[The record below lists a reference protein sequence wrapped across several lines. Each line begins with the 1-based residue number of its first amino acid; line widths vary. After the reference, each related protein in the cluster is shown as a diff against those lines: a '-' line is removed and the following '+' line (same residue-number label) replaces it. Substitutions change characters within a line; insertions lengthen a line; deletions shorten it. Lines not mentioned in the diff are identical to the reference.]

1 VKTVIVTLTPRER
14 EVAELVARGST
25 NRQIA
30 SRLFISE
37 RTAEYHLEQIRN
49 KLGFHARSQIAAWI
63 VEQAP
68 DGELV
73 AVNQLRRSARRS
85 RWISWR
91 RFYVAIALLVAL
103 VASGAV
109 AVLIRPSDPTIETI
123 AGTPSVSQSLPG
135 GYTGDGGLAVH
146 AQLSRP
152 TDVVTSAD
160 GTIYIADYGNH
171 VVRWIAGDRSIS
183 TFAGGGMITLRD
195 GAVATSVSLGSASSL
210 AVDADGHLYLLTNV
224 AGTLE
229 VWTVRP
235 DGTMTAVVSVGPSAS
250 GPTGLYWNL
259 PVGGLAVANDGTLY
273 IADRAGNRVWM
284 RPPGGHLSLYAG
296 TGDAGFGGDDGAAI
310 AARLD
315 QPIGLGL
322 DAHGNLYIADSG
334 NNRIRR
340 VDGVARRITTV
351 AGSGSSYGDSGDG
364 GPATEARLSFP
375 FGVAVA
381 RDGTLFIADTG
392 NNRLREVTPSGR
404 ILALGGTGRSGFLG
418 DSGSA
423 VQAELSGPEAVTIDR
438 SGNLLVADTEN
449 QRVRELRLKR

>member
-1 VKTVIVTLTPRER
+1 VIVTLTQRER
-14 EVAELVARGST
+14 EVAELVAKGST

-68 DGELV
+68 DGEPI
-73 AVNQLRRSARRS
+73 AVNQLRRSAGRS

-103 VASGAV
+103 VAAGAV

-123 AGTPSVSQSLPG
+123 AGTPSVSHSLQG

-152 TDVVTSAD
+152 TNVVTSAD
-160 GTIYIADYGNH
+160 GTIYIADYGNN
-171 VVRWIAGDRSIS
+171 VVRRIAGDRSIS
-183 TFAGGGMITLRD
+183 TFAGGGKSTLRD

-250 GPTGLYWNL
+250 GSTGLLWNL
-259 PVGGLAVANDGTLY
+259 PVGGLAVANDGTMY

-284 RPPGGHLSLYAG
+284 RQPGGHLSLYAG
-296 TGDAGFGGDDGAAI
+296 TGEAGFGGDDGAAI

-315 QPIGLGL
+315 QPIALGL

-351 AGSGSSYGDSGDG
+351 AGSGSYYGDSGDG
-364 GPATEARLSFP
+364 GPAIEARLSFP